1 MKVVITG
8 GLGFIGQNLA
18 RWLRGRD
25 NSIELVAIDWRTGTS
40 HQEHA
45 LFDVVVNTCFAN
57 EETLPLY
64 KDVDAVIHLAA
75 CTTVQESIHDPH
87 RTFENNVEKT
97 ERMLEY
103 ARINAPNIHFVF
115 SSTGGAIIGEHDGE
129 IHEEIAAR
137 PISPYGASKLAIE
150 GLMSAYQG
158 SFNLRCVS
166 LRFSN
171 VYGPYSGHKDSV
183 VAAFCKSYIES
194 GTLQINGDGRQ
205 TRDYVYVDDI
215 CRAIEVVILKKGQGL
230 YQLGTGVGTSILE
243 LIDVF
248 QNIDPDRQIEKIF
261 VAPLSGEVR
270 HNVTNCSRIEKE
282 LGFTPTI
289 KLQDGVKATMKWF
302 QKTNTKR

>member
-1 MKVVITG
+1 MKVIITG

-18 RWLRGRD
+18 RWLRGCD
-25 NSIELVAIDWRTGTS
+25 NSIELVAIDWRTDSTD
-40 HQEHA
+40 QECA
-45 LFDVVVNTCFAN
+45 LFDVVVNTCFAD

-64 KDVDAVIHLAA
+64 KDADAVVHLAA
-75 CTTVQESIHDPH
+75 YTTVQESIHNPH
-87 RTFENNVEKT
+87 RTFENNVGKT

-103 ARINAPNIHFVF
+103 ARLNAPNIHFIF
-115 SSTGGAIIGEHDGE
+115 SSTGGAIIGEYDGE

-150 GLMSAYQG
+150 GLMSAYNG

-171 VYGPYSGHKDSV
+171 VYGPYSGRKGSV
-183 VAAFCKSYIES
+183 VAAFCKSYVDS

-215 CRAIEVVILKKGQGL
+215 CRAIEVVIQKKGQGL
-230 YQLGTGVGTSILE
+230 YQLGTGIGTSILE
-243 LIDVF
+243 LADVF
-248 QNIDPDRQIEKIF
+248 QSIDPDKQIERIF
-261 VAPLSGEVR
+261 IAPLSGEVR

-282 LGFTPTI
+282 LGFTPTM
-289 KLQDGVKATMKWF
+289 KLQEGVKVTMKWF
-302 QKTNTKR
+302 QKNNAKR